1 MHFPPSNLASAPQFG
16 GFSHKIPKVVLDQDQ
31 GCQGS
36 GDGSRHQK
44 PHKQTDYNPDES
56 GARPLFVKLLPAG
69 RTAAKRY
76 DYRHPPR

>member
-36 GDGSRHQK
+36 ADGSRHQK

-56 GARPLFVKLLPAG
+56 DSPLVREACSSRPHRRQAL
-69 RTAAKRY
+69 
-76 DYRHPPR
+76 